1 MKIAVTVDAT
11 YPDDLFDEDIEGL
24 KEDIEDVARGFGGY
38 GVVIGCAVE
47 R

>member
-1 MKIAVTVDAT
+1 MKITVTVDAT

-24 KEDIEDVARGFGGY
+24 KEDIEDVARGFGGH
-38 GVVIGCAVE
+38 GVVVGLAVE